1 MSALHDAVEEYLSI
15 RRALGSPIPAAATQL
30 RRFADFLER
39 EGADFVTIP
48 RALRWAQQS
57 TRAQP
62 ATWAD
67 RLGVVRRFAAWRSLA
82 DPRTQVPPR
91 GLLPH
96 RRRRKPPYIYSDK
109 EIEQI
114 LAQAARLPSAHGLR
128 QLTFATLF
136 GLLAASGLRLGEA
149 LGLDLADVDLEN
161 GIVAVRKGKFGKS
174 RFVPLHESARL
185 ALWGYAE
192 TRDRILPQRSVE
204 AFFVTERGTRI
215 RHAMAEWT
223 FAKVCSAIGL
233 RTPAPPDHHGRG
245 PRLHDMRHRFAAAR
259 LVAWYRAGL
268 DVERELPKLATY
280 LGHTHVRHSYWYL
293 QAVPELLQLATE
305 RLIGQRGRGTP

>member
-15 RRALGSPIPAAATQL
+15 RRALGSPIPTAATQL
-30 RRFADFLER
+30 RRFADLLER
-39 EGADFVTIP
+39 EGADCVTIP

-82 DPRTQVPPR
+82 DPRTEVPPR

-114 LAQAARLPSAHGLR
+114 LAQAARLPSAYGLR

-161 GIVAVRKGKFGKS
+161 GILAVRKGKFGKS
-174 RFVPLHESARL
+174 RFIPLHESARL
-185 ALWGYAE
+185 ALWRYAE
-192 TRDRILPQRSVE
+192 TRDRVLPQRSVE

-233 RTPAPPDHHGRG
+233 RAPAPPDHHGRG

-280 LGHTHVRHSYWYL
+280 LGHTHVRHTYWYL